1 MVFCVAF
8 CSSSMLCNKSRTH
21 QKLEISEL
29 LGYIVSFGIIY
40 LSIRAHY
47 CISCVEYHW
56 RLPHYSTNMILQY
69 QVQIFEH
76 CHALRTYAA
85 VVFDVDKAIITQ
97 IRSIVNVWFGVK
109 EKMKSQAANTIY
121 SIVEKFKVESKHN
134 KITSQRIGK
143 YMLESMHV
151 VHCQFWFHSSRSF
164 LLSFAF
170 QLN

>member
-1 MVFCVAF
+1 MFFVLHRCFAT
-8 CSSSMLCNKSRTH
+8 KAERTENWKF
-21 QKLEISEL
+21 QSCLGISYRL
-29 LGYIVSFGIIY
+29 A
-40 LSIRAHY
+40 LSIWASGLTIAYRVSSIIDVCRTTVPIWFSNIKFKYLNIAMHCAHMRQLFLML
-47 CISCVEYHW
+47 IKRESHK
-56 RLPHYSTNMILQY
+56 
-69 QVQIFEH
+69 
-76 CHALRTYAA
+76 
-85 VVFDVDKAIITQ
+85 FDPL
-97 IRSIVNVWFGVK
+97 FGVK